1 MVSKVLSLRHSSNP
15 PFRSYC
21 KSHKSSATGKGM
33 YGSLLQ
39 KLTERGGECG
49 TPTQNIWIASLSG
62 LCQVAVGIIRPSVWR
77 PGSAVM
83 WPWLIVTSVFWVK
96 EQTICHNERQH
107 KFIVGCEYR
116 HHRMQLQL
124 QAKTNKQR
132 KGKKTQ
138 QQHSRTEINREYF
151 LLPCSSEVAFSA
163 LSGSEAM
170 LGRCITHNPDSG
182 NAECD
187 KQL

>member
-1 MVSKVLSLRHSSNP
+1 MKTIYSILCIQSNQIQSKHHILSAKNWKRNKIHHTHVFSMVSKVLSLRHRFNP

-116 HHRMQLQL
+116 HHCMQLQL

-132 KGKKTQ
+132 KGKKNTATTLKD
-138 QQHSRTEINREYF
+138 RN
-151 LLPCSSEVAFSA
+151 
-163 LSGSEAM
+163 
-170 LGRCITHNPDSG
+170 
-182 NAECD
+182 
-187 KQL
+187 K